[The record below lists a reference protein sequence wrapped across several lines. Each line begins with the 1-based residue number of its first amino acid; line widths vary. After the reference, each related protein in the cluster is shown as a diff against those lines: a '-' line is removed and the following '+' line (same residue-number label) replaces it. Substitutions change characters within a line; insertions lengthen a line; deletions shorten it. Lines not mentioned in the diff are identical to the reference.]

1 MTIVTHDTAQAQK
14 TKRTQHEPQHVHGAR
29 VTRKPAPQARTFC
42 EGWQMYQR
50 YGLKPPAGAF
60 ATLEA
65 QVGWEEAHGAATKV
79 KFPRWAT
86 DFNGGW
92 DAFYMARPV
101 GATIRSNAAMA
112 GWRAAQADVMAMDV
126 DRFEIGM

>member
-1 MTIVTHDTAQAQK
+1 MTIVKEAPTQVKHHRRRAASLRAQ
-14 TKRTQHEPQHVHGAR
+14 R
-29 VTRKPAPQARTFC
+29 VARKPAPQARTFC

-79 KFPRWAT
+79 KTPRWAT
-86 DFNGGW
+86 DFNSGW